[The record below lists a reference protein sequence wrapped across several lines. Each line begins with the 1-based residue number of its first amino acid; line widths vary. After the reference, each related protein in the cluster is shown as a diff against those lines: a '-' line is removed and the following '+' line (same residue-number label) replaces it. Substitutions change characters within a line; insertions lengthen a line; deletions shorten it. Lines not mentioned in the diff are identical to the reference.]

1 MIKLIS
7 NILTASLFILLSVQV
22 QASAGQHDD
31 HQLHNQLHGQ
41 QQSVSQQSEISQR
54 KAIAIAQKHIKGR
67 VLDIKPENG
76 VYRVKI
82 LSDRGMIHVVR
93 VNAANGKIISG
104 H

>member
-41 QQSVSQQSEISQR
+41 QQSEISQR